1 MVLGDSDAAS
11 ENQTIDVTI
20 KETNRLYENLH
31 EKFDD
36 LKISLTESQR
46 LRREHTKQISS
57 LPLTTRQIL
66 STLKNAKIF
75 YFQHSDEEHI
85 ISSLLK
91 IIPTLLEAVKMK
103 EDALTNLQKKKS
115 LYAGRIFD
123 LQEIAKQIGIS
134 TTMNDVVISSNF

>member
-1 MVLGDSDAAS
+1 MVLGDSDATS

-75 YFQHSDEEHI
+75 DFQHSDEEHI

-91 IIPTLLEAVKMK
+91 IIPTLLEVVKMK

-115 LYAGRIFD
+115 LYAERIFY
-123 LQEIAKQIGIS
+123 LQKIAKQIGIS

>member
-1 MVLGDSDAAS
+1 MVLGDSDATS

-46 LRREHTKQISS
+46 LRRKHTQQISS

-66 STLKNAKIF
+66 SALKKTKIF
-75 YFQHSDEEHI
+75 DLEHNDEEHI

-91 IIPTLLEAVKMK
+91 IIPTLLEVVKMK

-115 LYAGRIFD
+115 LYAERIFD
-123 LQEIAKQIGIS
+123 LQEISKQIGIS
-134 TTMNDVVISSNF
+134 TTMNYVVISSNF

>member
-1 MVLGDSDAAS
+1 MVLGVSDAAS

-31 EKFDD
+31 DKIDD

-46 LRREHTKQISS
+46 LRREHTKQISPI
-57 LPLTTRQIL
+57 PLTTRQIL
-66 STLKNAKIF
+66 SALKNTKIF
-75 YFQHSDEEHI
+75 DLEHNDEEHI

-91 IIPTLLEAVKMK
+91 IIPTLLEVVKMK

-115 LYAGRIFD
+115 LYAERIFD
-123 LQEIAKQIGIS
+123 LQEISKQIGIS